1 MNARESM
8 LRTELL
14 SRATQEAEA
23 GAVDVG
29 AALRNL
35 AERLGEFCDQGAYSY
50 VLDRETN
57 IPGDSP
63 LVVFDTASCPEAI
76 LGPVMFSLIEYVTRQ
91 VKHHHARQSHLAGAP
106 DVPRLRLLSVL
117 LIDEA
122 WHKAASPDAGVYLA
136 DLARRARHLGLFL
149 VIISQALSDLNTEHG
164 LPLLV
169 NYAMAVLLKQ
179 KHADELD
186 VRP

>member
-14 SRATQEAEA
+14 SRAAQEAEA

-50 VLDRETN
+50 LLDRETN

-63 LVVFDTASCPEAI
+63 LVVFDTETLPRGDPRPGDALDRSSTSHGRSSATTPSTAI
-76 LGPVMFSLIEYVTRQ
+76 SP
-91 VKHHHARQSHLAGAP
+91 
-106 DVPRLRLLSVL
+106 
-117 LIDEA
+117 
-122 WHKAASPDAGVYLA
+122 ASPACRGCA
-136 DLARRARHLGLFL
+136 C
-149 VIISQALSDLNTEHG
+149 
-164 LPLLV
+164 
-169 NYAMAVLLKQ
+169 
-179 KHADELD
+179 
-186 VRP
+186 